1 MSRWSSDARAHEQ
14 FGGAAVTKTLPKSLR
29 PSYRY
34 VFFEVETLAD
44 RRIRERDLRM
54 ALWFEAQ
61 NLYGDATSART
72 ELDLVEYGDGLAV
85 AKCRH
90 DRVDEARAAVACV
103 DSVEDVDVGCV
114 VVGVSGTLDAG
125 RERYQP
131 PGEPEETE
139 VDGDPAW
146 RRGPRVDVRR
156 GGQQGVL
163 CGTTYEFKVTDD
175 AP

>member
-1 MSRWSSDARAHEQ
+1 M
-14 FGGAAVTKTLPKSLR
+14 TKTLPKSLR

-34 VFFEVETLAD
+34 VFFEVEAVAD
-44 RRIRERDLRM
+44 EDVGERELRR

-72 ELDLVEYGDGLAV
+72 ELDLVEYGDGLGV
-85 AKCRH
+85 VKCRH
-90 DRVDEARAAVACV
+90 DRVEEARAAVACV
-103 DSVEDVDVGCV
+103 DSVEDVEVGCL

-125 RERYQP
+125 RERYEP
-131 PGEPEETE
+131 PGDPEETE
-139 VDGDPAW
+139 VDGDTAW
-146 RRGPRVDVRR
+146 RRGVRVDVRR

-163 CGTTYEFKVTDD
+163 CGTTYDFKVTDD